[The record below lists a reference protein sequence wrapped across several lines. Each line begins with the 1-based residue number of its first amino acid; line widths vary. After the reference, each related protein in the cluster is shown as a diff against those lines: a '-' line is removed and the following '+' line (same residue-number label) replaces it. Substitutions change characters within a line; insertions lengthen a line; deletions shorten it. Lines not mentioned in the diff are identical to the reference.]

1 MKVSRNL
8 ILKRWFR
15 LIELSVNLKF
25 LNLINENCDLNEHS
39 SSINIGTC
47 NLQAVHGS
55 LKTGIKRSEWKVGK
69 ILKDMLK
76 LLEDSRTW
84 GEIYKNVAKCNTYP
98 LPYCGHW
105 WCENQNYCEKTADI
119 FPQYMKF
126 ILHLNSFSKSK

>member
-1 MKVSRNL
+1 M
-8 ILKRWFR
+8 IR

-98 LPYCGHW
+98 LPYCGH
-105 WCENQNYCEKTADI
+105 
-119 FPQYMKF
+119 
-126 ILHLNSFSKSK
+126 